1 MARPPRRLF
10 PGFAVTFGRESK
22 FFTTLKSM
30 YVSAKPTSLHAD
42 EVRGMRP
49 FLHVPARP
57 LPSTDKTRP
66 SLAHA
71 RS

>member
-1 MARPPRRLF
+1 MARPPPALSQVSPLRLD
-10 PGFAVTFGRESK
+10 AKVS
-22 FFTTLKSM
+22 FFTTLKIR
-30 YVSAKPTSLHAD
+30 VPQATSLHAD